1 MGDADEPSLR
11 SSVKSKASA
20 ALGLGRKKDT
30 QPTLPTHN
38 PHTSAGRHD
47 SDPRGDLDTTAFNE
61 KSFSNNEPHSS
72 HAAVDTASSS
82 TPPVDTKAE
91 GETSSAIG
99 AEKRPLWS
107 PTRIKDGSIRFLK
120 HTKNALTHSWINL
133 LLVFVPVGIAAK
145 LAHLKPEI
153 VFSMNAI
160 AIIPLA
166 GLLAHATEV
175 VASRVGDAL
184 GALLNVSF
192 GNAVELILFII
203 LLASGQIEVVQAS
216 LLGSILAN
224 LLLILGMAFLL
235 GGLKYQEQIYN
246 STATQMSGV
255 MLALAVMSLLLPT
268 AFHSA
273 FNDNAIADHE
283 TLVVSR
289 ITSIILLIVY
299 GLYLVFQ
306 LKSHRYLYASTPQH
320 IIDEESHPGV
330 LADVFDTSSSDSSS
344 SSSSSD
350 SDDSS
355 NSSNGTMTRKAKR
368 MVKRLRRK
376 SSASSKDGHTLASVN
391 AASVELQNNVLESE
405 RHGSVA
411 TSRKERTLASRQPS
425 YNAGLSGDEADV
437 DQYAPQTRDFEI
449 GSLANPK
456 REKRKHKNKKH
467 SKRDH
472 RDRNKEKAVEVVVPE
487 PEPEPEPKPKV
498 AFSEE
503 VQQNEVTPTTARRP
517 YRPGLP
523 SLLSNNVFMNPQ
535 NATPSGH
542 VPNPRIAAPR
552 APLRR
557 AKSLPERMDRVQTQP
572 NTTNKPAVSPQAAMT
587 LVEEDEDDHAPE
599 MSIKAAIFML
609 LISTGLVAVCAD
621 FMSDAIEPMVESSG
635 ISQAFIGL
643 IIIPIVGNAA
653 EHVTAVVVATK
664 NKMDLAIGIAIGSSI
679 QIALFITPLIV
690 ILGWCMSKEMT
701 LYFNIF
707 ETVALFVTVLVVNF
721 LVLDGRSNYL
731 EGSLLI
737 AAYTIIAVVSYY
749 YPDGCEASAIGGGI
763 CDGKASVAHGVARM
777 VKRMAGA

>member
-20 ALGLGRKKDT
+20 AIHLGRKKDKHDT
-30 QPTLPTHN
+30 SALPTHN
-38 PHTSAGRHD
+38 PHTPALQHGPDVGVGSSSDNYSEKYHSTSNGALKTSA
-47 SDPRGDLDTTAFNE
+47 SDPLPVNTAAKGE
-61 KSFSNNEPHSS
+61 
-72 HAAVDTASSS
+72 TASSIKS
-82 TPPVDTKAE
+82 
-91 GETSSAIG
+91 
-99 AEKRPLWS
+99 EKRPLYS
-107 PTRIKDGSIRFLK
+107 PARIKDGTIRFLK

-133 LLVFVPVGIAAK
+133 LLVFVPIGIAAK

-153 VFSMNAI
+153 SFSMNAI

-203 LLASGQIEVVQAS
+203 LLTSGQIEVVQAS

-273 FNDNAIADHE
+273 FNDNTIADHE
-283 TLVVSR
+283 TLQVSR
-289 ITSIILLIVY
+289 ITSIILLLVY

-350 SDDSS
+350 SDSSS
-355 NSSNGTMTRKAKR
+355 NSSNGTMTKKAKR
-368 MVKRLRRK
+368 VMKKLRRK
-376 SSASSKDGHTLASVN
+376 SSASSKDGQSFVN
-391 AASVELQNNVLESE
+391 AHGASSESHPRPLDIERSGSINNAS
-405 RHGSVA
+405 
-411 TSRKERTLASRQPS
+411 SRARVSRQQS
-425 YNAGLSGDEADV
+425 FNAIMSGDEADD
-437 DQYAPQTRDFEI
+437 DQYAPKARDFESASHQSHAI
-449 GSLANPK
+449 MK
-456 REKRKHKNKKH
+456 EEKKKRKSKKH
-467 SKRDH
+467 RDQ
-472 RDRNKEKAVEVVVPE
+472 RDRNKEVKALPE
-487 PEPEPEPKPKV
+487 AEAEPKPKV

-503 VQQNEVTPTTARRP
+503 VQHNEVTPTTSRRP

-523 SLLSNNVFMNPQ
+523 SLLSNNVFSNPQ
-535 NATPSGH
+535 NPAPSGP
-542 VPNPRIAAPR
+542 VPNIRIAAPR

-557 AKSLPERMDRVQTQP
+557 AKSLPEQMDRVQSQASVSP
-572 NTTNKPAVSPQAAMT
+572 KPAVSPQAAMA
-587 LVEEDEDDHAPE
+587 LVEEEQEDETPE

-621 FMSDAIEPMVESSG
+621 FMSEAIEPMVESSG

-690 ILGWCMSKEMT
+690 ILGWCMGKDMT

-737 AAYTIIAVVSYY
+737 AAYVIIAVVSFF
-749 YPDGCEASAIGGGI
+749 YPDGCDASAIGGGI
-763 CDGKASVAHGVARM
+763 CTGGNTVSHVVGHM
-777 VKRMAGA
+777 TKRMPGM